1 MIKYIFWAFCYI
13 FYISKIYSQ
22 QVFVYG
28 KINDSNQ
35 NGLNGATVV
44 LYKSISKEILKSTFS
59 DSLGNF
65 ELTFLPTDSISL
77 NISYIGFADFSQML
91 DLTKV
96 INSKIS
102 LGTIQLLEKSEK
114 INEVIISS
122 QKQFVT
128 RKLDRIIII
137 PDALI
142 SNSGQNLLNVLEKS
156 PGIILNINGN
166 ITYKGKSNFQVFI
179 NDKPS
184 YLSGVE
190 LQNLLKSTPSSII
203 ERIEFLN
210 NPPAKYDAA
219 GNSGIINIVMKKEN
233 KKGMSGG
240 INLSFGKGKHNRSN
254 NSINFSFLKNK
265 FSFSTLIGYTINNS
279 QQDLTI
285 RRYYFD
291 DFGQKTASFI
301 QSSIIKP
308 KNHGLNSRVNFD
320 YQLDK
325 KTAIG
330 VALSGTSNQSE
341 RNSNNITDVTN
352 GSGDIEKKVFAQIP
366 MNIQFKNLGFNFNIS
381 RKLSAQRE
389 LSFNYDNLYY
399 HTDIEQSINNE
410 ITNLINPALS
420 NTTVLYSL
428 LPSKIIIQSL
438 KSDYTQN
445 LSKDEKLEAGIKLS
459 WIRTENIADFY
470 DIVNGTKIPN
480 YTFTNSFNYNENVN
494 AAYINYSK
502 SYANLSCQIG
512 LRAENTIINGFQF
525 GNPNSND
532 STFKR
537 NYTNLFPTLFLQ
549 YNLDT
554 LGKHIL
560 GFTFGR
566 RIDRP
571 AYKDMNPFTY
581 PLDNFTLYGGNP
593 FLRPTFSYN
602 TELTF
607 TLNNNWSFALGYSYI
622 KDVINETNEQ
632 KGTVWYSRPGNF
644 DEQTEIGLSANG
656 SLSIL
661 PNWKLQVNGSF
672 NNVSFKS
679 KIYDESLDAKRW
691 YAVVSPTNIIVF
703 KHDWIAEVSASYQ
716 SKILSGQFT
725 IDPIWNVRM
734 GVSKKLLKQKASVK
748 LNVSDVFYTNQI
760 AGEIKNITNA
770 KASWFSYLDTRVI
783 TLSFAYQFNK
793 GERINTWKSGSVDS
807 EKSRVK

>member
-1 MIKYIFWAFCYI
+1 MIKKVFWTLSFIFF
-13 FYISKIYSQ
+13 ISKIFSQ
-22 QVFVYG
+22 QLFVIG
-28 KINDSNQ
+28 KIQDSNQ

-44 LYKSISKEILKSTFS
+44 LYKSISKEIIKSTFS

-65 ELTFLPTDSISL
+65 ELAILPTDSISL
-77 NISYIGFADFSQML
+77 NISYIGFNDFSQML
-91 DLTKV
+91 DFSKV
-96 INSKIS
+96 NNSKIS
-102 LGTIQLLEKSEK
+102 LGSIQLLEKSEK
-114 INEVIISS
+114 INEVTISS

-128 RKLDRIIII
+128 RKLDKVIII

-142 SNSGQNLLNVLEKS
+142 SNSGQNLFNVLEKS
-156 PGIILNINGN
+156 PSIQLDMNGN

-190 LQNLLKSTPSSII
+190 LQNLLKTTPSSII

-219 GNSGIINIVMKKEN
+219 GNSGIINIIMKKEN
-233 KKGMSGG
+233 KKGLSGG
-240 INLSFGKGKHNRSN
+240 INLSLGKGKHTRSN

-265 FSFSTLIGYTINNS
+265 FSFSTSIGYTVNNS

-308 KNHGLNSRVNFD
+308 KNQGLNSRLNID

-325 KTAIG
+325 KTSIG
-330 VALSGTSNQSE
+330 TTLSGTSNHSE
-341 RNSNNITDVTN
+341 RNSNNISDVTN
-352 GSGDIEKKVFAQIP
+352 GSGVLEKNVYAQIP
-366 MNIQFKNLGFNFNIS
+366 MNILFNNLGVNFNIS
-381 RKLSAQRE
+381 RKLTQQKE
-389 LSFNYDNLYY
+389 LSFNYDNLNY
-399 HTDIEQSINNE
+399 HTDIEQSINNK

-420 NTTVLYSL
+420 TSSVLNSE
-428 LPSKIIIQSL
+428 LPSKIKIQSI
-438 KSDYTQN
+438 KTDFTHN
-445 LSKDEKLEAGIKLS
+445 LSKEEKLEAGVKIS

-470 DIVNGTKIPN
+470 DVVNGSKIPN

-502 SYANLSCQIG
+502 SYAKLSCQIG
-512 LRAENTIINGFQF
+512 LRAENTIIQGIQF
-525 GNPNSND
+525 GNPNTND
-532 STFKR
+532 STFNR

-554 LGKHIL
+554 IGKHIL

-602 TELTF
+602 TEFSYTF
-607 TLNNNWSFALGYSYI
+607 NNNWSFALGYSYI

-644 DEQTEIGLSANG
+644 NEQTEIGLSVNG
-656 SLSIL
+656 SFSIL
-661 PNWKLQVNGSF
+661 PNWKLQINGSL
-672 NNVSFKS
+672 NNAAFKS
-679 KIYDESLDAKRW
+679 KIYNEVLDANRW
-691 YAVVSPTNIIVF
+691 YTAISPINSFIL
-703 KHDWIAEVSASYQ
+703 KHDWSAEVSASYQ

-734 GVSKKLLKQKASVK
+734 GVSKKILKKKASIK
-748 LNVSDVFYTNQI
+748 LNVSDVFYTNQV

-770 KASWFSYLDTRVI
+770 SANWFSYLDTRVI
-783 TLSFAYQFNK
+783 TLSFAYQFSK
-793 GERINTWKSGSVDS
+793 GERIKTSKSGSVDS